1 MKFLVTGGAGFLG
14 TAVSNQLAKDG
25 HAVHVLDDLSNDTTF
40 AGLHP
45 SVTFTK
51 GSVNDIPLLWSLLYD
66 VDCVYHLAARVSVPE
81 SLLHPREYSQVNVV
95 GTVSLMEAMR
105 DSGVR
110 RVVFTS
116 SGAVYGRQSDQPVH
130 ESDDPIPDSPYAV
143 SKWAA
148 EQYIHTIGDLWHME
162 TVALRIFNAYGPGQ
176 SLPAAHA
183 PVVPRYLRQAL
194 NGGSIVIYGDGTQS
208 RDFVYISDVVAALVS
223 AATATGVNRQV
234 INVGSGVETAVNDL
248 IACIEMVNG
257 RSVNRIH
264 NTEKSGGVTRLVADI
279 SRARA
284 LLGYRPLISL
294 KKGIKLTLKQDERFR

>member
-14 TAVSNQLAKDG
+14 TAVSNQLVKDG
-25 HAVHVLDDLSNDTTF
+25 HAVHVLDDLSNGTTF

-45 SVTFTK
+45 DVTFTE

-116 SGAVYGRQSDQPVH
+116 SGAVYGRQNEQPVH
-130 ESDDPIPDSPYAV
+130 ESDKPIPDSPYAV
-143 SKWAA
+143 SKWSA

-162 TVALRIFNAYGPGQ
+162 TVVLRIFNAYGPDQ

-183 PVVPRYLRQAL
+183 PVVPRYLRRAL
-194 NGGSIVIYGDGTQS
+194 TGGSIIIYGDGTQS

-223 AATATGVNRQV
+223 AATATGIDRKV
-234 INVGSGVETAVNDL
+234 INIGSGVETAVNDL
-248 IACIEMVNG
+248 IACIEEVNG

-264 NTEKSGGVTRLVADI
+264 NKEKSGGVKRLVADI

-284 LLGYRPLISL
+284 LLGYRPLVSL
-294 KKGIKLTLKQDERFR
+294 KKGIQLTLKHDERFR